1 MPRSARIVVPDLPHH
16 VIQRGNRGQTIFAS
30 DQDRQLYLRHLT
42 AACTLNSVSCLAWCL
57 MSNHVHLILTPPSA
71 DALRAT
77 MASTHTRYAQWIN
90 RSQDLSGHLFQGRFH
105 SYAMDDA
112 HLIAAARYVE
122 NNPVKAGLVENA
134 EDWHWSSAR
143 SHTRKIDDG
152 LTDRNAL
159 AQHLPNWRAYLARG
173 AEASEQVEAI
183 EAALLSG
190 QPQGTS
196 PVIQALVAPPRRR
209 GRPWP
214 VKLGP
219 VK

>member
-16 VIQRGNRGQTIFAS
+16 VIQRGNRRQAIFAS
-30 DQDRQLYLRHLT
+30 DEDRQLYLAYLKT
-42 AACTLNSVSCLAWCL
+42 ACTLNSVSCLAWCL
-57 MSNHVHLILTPPSA
+57 MGNHVHLILTPPSA

-122 NNPVKAGLVENA
+122 NNPVKAGMVENA
-134 EDWHWSSAR
+134 EDWRWSSAR
-143 SHTRKIDDG
+143 SHVLNIDDG
-152 LTDRNAL
+152 LTDRTAL
-159 AQHLPNWRAYLARG
+159 AQYLPNWSAYLALG
-173 AEASEQVEAI
+173 AQASEQIETI

-190 QPQGTS
+190 RPQGTS
-196 PVIQALVAPPRRR
+196 PEILALFAPPRKR

-214 VKLGP
+214 ANP